1 MMLLDSNIIIYATQ
15 PQHEFLHDIILEN
28 PTIISAVSVLETLGF
43 HKISIL
49 EKSALED
56 LFASVEILPIS
67 SIVIDQAV
75 ILRQQKKMG
84 LGDSI
89 VAATAIEHNLTLVT
103 RNIKD
108 FTWIADLK
116 TLNPFDA

>member
-1 MMLLDSNIIIYATQ
+1 MLLDSNIVIYALL
-15 PQHEFLHDIILEN
+15 PEHEFLRELIAKN
-28 PTIISAVSVLETLGF
+28 QPTVSAITVVETLGF
-43 HKISIL
+43 HSIKVAEKALL
-49 EKSALED
+49 EK
-56 LFASVEILPIS
+56 LFAIMEALPIS
-67 SIVIDQAV
+67 SAIIDLAV
-75 ILRQQKKMG
+75 SLRQQKKMG

-116 TLNPFDA
+116 TLNPFDT